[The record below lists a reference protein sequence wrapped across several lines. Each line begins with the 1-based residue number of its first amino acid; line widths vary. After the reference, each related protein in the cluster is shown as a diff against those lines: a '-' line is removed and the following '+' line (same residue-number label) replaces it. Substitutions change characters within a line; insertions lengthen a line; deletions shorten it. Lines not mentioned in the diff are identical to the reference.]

1 MEGDGEGSFGWGWG
15 EGAIACADVSI
26 LPPPNLT
33 SSRIESAPKVLSKTL
48 KTDGMA
54 SMNLQQMFF
63 PLILRG
69 KGTGHLKTSNFNLTV
84 LTCLERSECRGNSFP
99 QFSKMQ
105 KRPMADHQQNQIWTC
120 PIRFLDAIVPVCT
133 GAILVL
139 PALTVACSPPR
150 DDVASYSQGNLVV
163 ASIGFC

>member
-63 PLILRG
+63 SLIPAWKRDR
-69 KGTGHLKTSNFNLTV
+69 TPENLKFQFNGPDM
-84 LTCLERSECRGNSFP
+84 S
-99 QFSKMQ
+99 
-105 KRPMADHQQNQIWTC
+105 
-120 PIRFLDAIVPVCT
+120 
-133 GAILVL
+133 
-139 PALTVACSPPR
+139 
-150 DDVASYSQGNLVV
+150 
-163 ASIGFC
+163 